1 MKWLFFLLILANGA
15 LYLWA
20 TSATP
25 QAGIDLPEAEPGVN
39 LDSME
44 LVSEKAIVVGART
57 DCLRIG
63 PFATRETLDNGW
75 SLLVN
80 HGYGLTRQR
89 TAAREERIYQVVAG
103 PFGSDIARDNAR
115 IKLQDQDIRATSLR
129 RSDEKLLLLQPF
141 AKEPMAVAYAA
152 SLEWL
157 QLPVNVRL
165 KVRTLGP
172 LYWLEVPDVITEQR
186 REELAKLNW
195 ADAMAEL
202 TPVICPKSG

>member
-1 MKWLFFLLILANGA
+1 MKWIFFLLILANGG

-25 QAGIDLPEAEPGVN
+25 QAGVDLPEADPGVN
-39 LDSME
+39 LGSME

-89 TAAREERIYQVVAG
+89 TAAREERIYQVVVG
-103 PFGSDIARDNAR
+103 PFSSVHSWELLFAARGPQLAEAAVCTAR
-115 IKLQDQDIRATSLR
+115 S
-129 RSDEKLLLLQPF
+129 S
-141 AKEPMAVAYAA
+141 A
-152 SLEWL
+152 SREA
-157 QLPVNVRL
+157 
-165 KVRTLGP
+165 
-172 LYWLEVPDVITEQR
+172 LYHTTW
-186 REELAKLNW
+186 
-195 ADAMAEL
+195 
-202 TPVICPKSG
+202 TP

>member
-1 MKWLFFLLILANGA
+1 MKWLFFLLLVANGA

-20 TSATP
+20 TNATP
-25 QAGIDLPEAEPGVN
+25 QAGVDLPEAEPGVN

-44 LVSEKAIVVGART
+44 LVSEKVIVVGART

-103 PFGSDIARDNAR
+103 PFG
-115 IKLQDQDIRATSLR
+115 
-129 RSDEKLLLLQPF
+129 
-141 AKEPMAVAYAA
+141 
-152 SLEWL
+152 
-157 QLPVNVRL
+157 
-165 KVRTLGP
+165 
-172 LYWLEVPDVITEQR
+172 
-186 REELAKLNW
+186 
-195 ADAMAEL
+195 
-202 TPVICPKSG
+202 

>member
-1 MKWLFFLLILANGA
+1 MKWLFFLLILANGG

-20 TSATP
+20 TNATP
-25 QAGIDLPEAEPGVN
+25 QAGVDLPEADPGVN

-44 LVSEKAIVVGART
+44 LVSEQAIMVGART

-75 SLLVN
+75 RLLVD
-80 HGYGLTRQR
+80 HGYGLTRP
-89 TAAREERIYQVVAG
+89 TTTAREERIYQVVAG
-103 PFGSDIARDNAR
+103 PFRSDIVRDNAR
-115 IKLQDQDIRATSLR
+115 IKLEDQDLRATSLR
-129 RSDEKLLLLQPF
+129 QGDEKLLLLQPF
-141 AKEPMAVAYAA
+141 AQEPMAVAYAA

-165 KVRTLGP
+165 QVRTLGP

-186 REELAKLNW
+186 REELAELNW
-195 ADAMAEL
+195 ADALAEL

>member
-1 MKWLFFLLILANGA
+1 MKWIFFLLILANGG

-25 QAGIDLPEAEPGVN
+25 QAGVDLPEADPGVN
-39 LDSME
+39 LGSME

-63 PFATRETLDNGW
+63 PFATRETVDNGW

-89 TAAREERIYQVVAG
+89 TVAREERIYQVVVG
-103 PFGSDIARDNAR
+103 PFSSDIARDNVR

-129 RSDEKLLLLQPF
+129 RSGEKLLLLQPF
-141 AKEPMAVAYAA
+141 AREPMAVAYAA

-157 QLPVNVRL
+157 RLPVNVRL
-165 KVRTLGP
+165 HVRTLGP

-186 REELAKLNW
+186 REELAELNW
-195 ADAMAEL
+195 ADALAEL
-202 TPVICPKSG
+202 TPVICPKS